1 MASEPIALIVV
12 WKQTGGTVNANIP
25 AKGDKGT
32 VVGIR
37 VLLGEAG
44 KLVKFCIYLKD

>member
-1 MASEPIALIVV
+1 MTSDPIALAIV
-12 WKQTGGTVNANIP
+12 WKQIGGSMNANIP

-37 VLLGEAG
+37 VLLGKAG
-44 KLVKFCIYLKD
+44 R